1 MVDHINYQSISNV
14 IACWEHANQK
24 YSSREE
30 IGNAILLQLFE
41 ISPETKVIFG
51 FQQKQG
57 NIEKH
62 PMLRMGLMVHGL
74 RIVQMIDEVLNW
86 LGPDVDVLNEI
97 LSDLGNRHGRY
108 GVKKE
113 HFVHMGEAIR
123 GALSNI
129 LDEKHYTKDVDMAWK
144 EIFDTLSLVIVQSMP

>member
-1 MVDHINYQSISNV
+1 MLYCYIYSKSHPK
-14 IACWEHANQK
+14 QK
-24 YSSREE
+24 Q
-30 IGNAILLQLFE
+30 A
-41 ISPETKVIFG
+41 IFG
-51 FQQKQG
+51 FQSNQG
-57 NIEKH
+57 NIEKN
-62 PMLRMGLMVHGL
+62 PILRMGLMVHGL

-129 LDEKHYTKDVDMAWK
+129 LDEKHYTK

>member
-1 MVDHINYQSISNV
+1 MVDLISYQSISNV
-14 IACWEHANQK
+14 IACWESANQK

-51 FQQKQG
+51 FQQKQE

-86 LGPDVDVLNEI
+86 LGPDMDVLHSI
-97 LSDLGNRHGRY
+97 LSDLGKRHERY

-123 GALSNI
+123 GALSKI
-129 LDEKHYTKDVDMAWK
+129 LDAKHYTKDIDLAWK
-144 EIFDTLSLVIVQSMP
+144 EIFDKFSLAIVQSMP